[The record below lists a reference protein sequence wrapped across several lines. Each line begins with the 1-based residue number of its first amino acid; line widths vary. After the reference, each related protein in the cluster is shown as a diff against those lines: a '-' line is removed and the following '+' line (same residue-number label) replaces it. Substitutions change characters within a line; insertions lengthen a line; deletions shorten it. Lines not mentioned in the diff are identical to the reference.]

1 MEALAAP
8 DELLTFPASLLAVG
22 ENGLQIL
29 SLPQLQPQVMLLPD
43 VGSYQGPL
51 EGPLGGPSHQKGP
64 PSFAAAAV
72 CSLGANSSIFVAA
85 LQHKP
90 TLLYFNVTKNAAVY
104 RQSTP
109 TIVRCLAADSSGS
122 FLFAGDDAGVL
133 TVWQLSAV
141 VLQQGASA
149 AAPNAEAPLQHK
161 LTPLICSWQAHDS
174 GVCCICIHRSL
185 LISAGRDG
193 SLKAFQLADVL
204 SMGSAW
210 KGGAAGITLNASSA
224 VEMSGLGSG
233 SSRKP
238 VRRWQGHTEAVSSC
252 CFLEGPALHRSAGSW
267 LLLTA
272 AADRSVRVYGGNSD
286 ECLEAFRLPAAP
298 LCLSV
303 DAQGP
308 TALAFVGCADG
319 NVYILKIASAAGSNG
334 GGSAALLREIW
345 VCPPSSSNSNSSTS
359 SSTSST
365 SSSSRHAAV
374 LRGHTAAVRGCVSLR
389 DGRVVTA
396 AADGIRLWRA
406 SCGVSITHIPPRQ
419 GLVLPLEGLQLLLL
433 QHTGTQRLL
442 SPLGLLRQHG
452 GGGGDNSAA
461 TALCLL
467 QRRVEQQQLLHAA
480 LLQRQVAGDRVP
492 LFRADPRRFK
502 KHVQS
507 LQIYGQKTSDAP
519 LCMQQLLKL
528 SQGAASTLQ
537 DAVLRL
543 LNSADTT
550 GASAEGAHKAPLA
563 VDARAVDADE
573 ESSVSSE
580 DKAPEAVSA
589 SALAV

>member
-29 SLPQLQPQVMLLPD
+29 SLPQLQPQVTLLPD

-193 SLKAFQLADVL
+193 SLKAFQLAE
-204 SMGSAW
+204 SMEEIPMSAW
-210 KGGAAGITLNASSA
+210 KHFACQRLRSVSQW
-224 VEMSGLGSG
+224 MRRGL
-233 SSRKP
+233 R
-238 VRRWQGHTEAVSSC
+238 
-252 CFLEGPALHRSAGSW
+252 
-267 LLLTA
+267 LLL
-272 AADRSVRVYGGNSD
+272 
-286 ECLEAFRLPAAP
+286 
-298 LCLSV
+298 
-303 DAQGP
+303 
-308 TALAFVGCADG
+308 
-319 NVYILKIASAAGSNG
+319 
-334 GGSAALLREIW
+334 
-345 VCPPSSSNSNSSTS
+345 
-359 SSTSST
+359 
-365 SSSSRHAAV
+365 
-374 LRGHTAAVRGCVSLR
+374 SLR

-467 QRRVEQQQLLHAA
+467 QRRVEQQQLLHK
-480 LLQRQVAGDRVP
+480 LLRQ
-492 LFRADPRRFK
+492 F
-502 KHVQS
+502 
-507 LQIYGQKTSDAP
+507 IYQW
-519 LCMQQLLKL
+519 
-528 SQGAASTLQ
+528 
-537 DAVLRL
+537 
-543 LNSADTT
+543 
-550 GASAEGAHKAPLA
+550 AEGA
-563 VDARAVDADE
+563 V
-573 ESSVSSE
+573 
-580 DKAPEAVSA
+580 
-589 SALAV
+589 